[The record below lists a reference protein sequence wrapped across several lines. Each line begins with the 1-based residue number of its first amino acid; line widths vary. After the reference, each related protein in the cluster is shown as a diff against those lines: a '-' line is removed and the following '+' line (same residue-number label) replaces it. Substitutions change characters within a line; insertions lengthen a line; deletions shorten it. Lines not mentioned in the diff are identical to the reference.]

1 MKSAILIVISQ
12 ASPLSAFVTPTDR
25 GRVVSSASTSLFSSP
40 SAGAF
45 SNEDIETA
53 FFSID
58 VEATGNIPRSS
69 FADALADLGV
79 ELPESQT
86 NELFDKYDEDKGG
99 SIDLDEFKS
108 LMSDPKM
115 SGIKPDRYVRVCVL
129 CFDDQYDILI
139 FNKLMLLFSY
149 FLHRIT
155 DSFSRKLKEKE

>member
-1 MKSAILIVISQ
+1 MKSTILIVLSQ

-25 GRVVSSASTSLFSSP
+25 GRGRVVASASTSLFSSP

-45 SNEDIETA
+45 SNDDIETA

-69 FADALADLGV
+69 FADALANLGV

-115 SGIKPDRYVRVCVL
+115 SGIKPDRYVFYV
-129 CFDDQYDILI
+129 
-139 FNKLMLLFSY
+139 
-149 FLHRIT
+149 
-155 DSFSRKLKEKE
+155 

>member
-1 MKSAILIVISQ
+1 MMLMKSTILIVLSQ
-12 ASPLSAFVTPTDR
+12 ASPLSAFLTTTDR
-25 GRVVSSASTSLFSSP
+25 GRVAPAAPKTSLFSSP

-45 SNEDIETA
+45 SNDDIETA

-115 SGIKPDRYVRVCVL
+115 SGLKPDRYV
-129 CFDDQYDILI
+129 
-139 FNKLMLLFSY
+139 FNA
-149 FLHRIT
+149 
-155 DSFSRKLKEKE
+155 